1 VKKEELDYAIQQ
13 LEAVLRVIVDYGLR
27 DYIEEFGEVVIYG
40 MIMDALQALRKIK
53 EEGEVKE

>member
-1 VKKEELDYAIQQ
+1 VSKQKLDYAIQQ